1 MQISDFAG
9 CWLPLEDRHL
19 LLPVTDAELENGLR
33 HGLVSVVHPFASSLR
48 FSHLKK
54 LISDS
59 LWLLICFSSLLFL
72 STPPFSLSLSRSAL
86 HIALPQEVCEVG
98 GSGGG
103 GGEERTSPEISECDS
118 FSCQEFATNAAEALK
133 FAQLFVPFCSRKFDF
148 STMTCHTLARKEQF
162 FFSF

>member
-1 MQISDFAG
+1 M
-9 CWLPLEDRHL
+9 

-33 HGLVSVVHPFASSLR
+33 HGLVSIVHPFSSSLR

-54 LISDS
+54 LISHS

-118 FSCQEFATNAAEALK
+118 FSCQEFAKKAAEAQSLRSFLFR
-133 FAQLFVPFCSRKFDF
+133 FA
-148 STMTCHTLARKEQF
+148 LARYKVRL
-162 FFSF
+162 